1 MLYSV
6 HNKNLSDGNL
16 LLYRHL
22 MSLVVLFIGLK
33 TTILKVDNTF
43 NLFIM
48 LRKTY
53 KMTTTT
59 QTAKVANA
67 LVNGA
72 QLTAK
77 QITSRYGV
85 KSVSSL
91 ISKLRSEGL
100 SIYLNKRVSSFDG
113 ESYMKYMI
121 GTPTRAVV
129 AAGYKA
135 LRSA

>member
-1 MLYSV
+1 MT
-6 HNKNLSDGNL
+6 
-16 LLYRHL
+16 
-22 MSLVVLFIGLK
+22 K
-33 TTILKVDNTF
+33 TTQAT
-43 NLFIM
+43 
-48 LRKTY
+48 
-53 KMTTTT
+53 
-59 QTAKVANA
+59 KVATA

-72 QLTAK
+72 ELTAK
-77 QITSRYGV
+77 QISSRYGV
-85 KSVSSL
+85 KNVRAV

-113 ESYMKYMI
+113 ETYSKYMI

>member
-1 MLYSV
+1 
-6 HNKNLSDGNL
+6 
-16 LLYRHL
+16 
-22 MSLVVLFIGLK
+22 
-33 TTILKVDNTF
+33 
-43 NLFIM
+43 
-48 LRKTY
+48 
-53 KMTTTT
+53 MTTTT
-59 QTAKVANA
+59 QTAKVAAA

-72 QLTAK
+72 ELTAK
-77 QITSRYGV
+77 QISSRYGV
-85 KSVSSL
+85 KNVRAV
-91 ISKLRSEGL
+91 ISKLRSEGF